1 MTPTSRSDT
10 EQAFELLGPKLS
22 ACLVTP
28 MAGII
33 PPRPHDKFGDIEDGV
48 TFASLLQ
55 WCGMFY
61 GGPLSKRKLGTI

>member
-1 MTPTSRSDT
+1 
-10 EQAFELLGPKLS
+10 LS